1 MAGNFDLSELNASLR
16 MNRRKSVDNQG
27 VNDFDNEVVE
37 NFRTTQSQSEFLFA
51 IDQMRLPNGGY
62 SVDREVDTPAS
73 ASLSSSTNRKSSR
86 KVGRDTLTGM
96 EDSSSRRSFF
106 NTSLSEREVESR
118 EHRGAREVR
127 KQATPKFTNKSSHA
141 TSRSG
146 SKSYQGNEIF
156 GLISQAGQSSRQD
169 ELKMEDM
176 GSNGRNTDASNGMNG
191 DQDGD
196 IDKYREKQIDIDN
209 DYENDPPSGQTEYL
223 ESPVS
228 DLIEAYAR
236 SKETKKER
244 EKEKEKESPTVS
256 LEYALEGVMKRS
268 STAPLISKVRKNSKQ
283 LAENE
288 EKLMLLRE
296 SANAREKEKEKER
309 EKDKEKLRSVS
320 ERSSATSSSAN
331 SLINS
336 PYQAV
341 SRSAQ
346 LR

>member
-16 MNRRKSVDNQG
+16 MNRRKPVGNQG

-62 SVDREVDTPAS
+62 SVDRKVDTPAS

-127 KQATPKFTNKSSHA
+127 KQATPKFTNKSSGA

-176 GSNGRNTDASNGMNG
+176 GSNGRNTDASNGMND

-244 EKEKEKESPTVS
+244 EKEKESPTVS
-256 LEYALEGVMKRS
+256 SEYALEGVMKRS

-309 EKDKEKLRSVS
+309 EKEKLRSVS